1 MFIKKKTFILIIT
14 YLAAAAIAFGAY
26 SAALS
31 VNGRNYRNTAVYGYE
46 HAFGE
51 VVTASRNLS
60 DALHRGAYA
69 TGAEMSAAVCADVYG
84 NCLAAG
90 MTMAALPF
98 STQELEHTAQ
108 FIGVAGDYAQS
119 LMRSGAAKGFDDTA
133 RENFAKLYKI
143 ADSLTQSLSGLQG
156 EINEGAVIMDEPEN
170 VFAANNQN
178 SLVSTAMLEMESEL
192 DELPELCYD
201 GKYTKEK
208 LRSCDDPISDDK
220 ARQIAAEFLDCD
232 EDKLEKLYRSENGGT
247 SFSFEDGSV
256 LVDGYGNVM
265 SLSSSRAVSGDMSSE
280 DMEKAAK
287 DFLEDKGFGNM
298 KMVSSERRNDV
309 QTMRFECVENGV
321 RCESDCVKIS
331 IAADNGKVYSFD
343 AVQHINRH
351 KTHPEPVNMITEDA
365 ARKALPENLSFKSG
379 GMVYAETEG
388 GNERLCYDFEC
399 KTADDE
405 QVRVLVDAEQG
416 TQYKIIFE

>member
-31 VNGRNYRNTAVYGYE
+31 ANGRNYRSTAVYGYE

-98 STQELEHTAQ
+98 STQELEHTAE
-108 FIGVAGDYAQS
+108 FIGIAGDYAQA
-119 LMRSGAAKGFDDTA
+119 LMRSAAASGFDDTA
-133 RENFAKLYKI
+133 RASFAKLYKI
-143 ADSLTQSLSGLQG
+143 ADSITQSLTQLQS
-156 EINEGAVIMDEPEN
+156 ELDEGSVIMDEPEN
-170 VFAANNQN
+170 VFAANDEN
-178 SLVSTAMLEMESEL
+178 SLVSTAMLEMESGL
-192 DELPELCYD
+192 DELPALDYD
-201 GKYTKEK
+201 GRYTKETPPE
-208 LRSCDDPISDDK
+208 CEDPISVDE
-220 ARQIAAEFLDCD
+220 AREIAAEFLDCD
-232 EDKLEKLYRSENGGT
+232 EDELEKLYRSENGAT
-247 SFSFEDGSV
+247 SFSFEDGTV
-256 LVDGYGNVM
+256 LVDGYGNVV

-287 DFLEDKGFGNM
+287 KFLEDKGFDNM

-321 RCESDCVKIS
+321 RCESDCIKLS
-331 IAADNGKVYSFD
+331 IAADNGKLYSFD

-351 KTHPEPVNMITEDA
+351 KSHPEPVDMLTQDA
-365 ARKALPENLSFKSG
+365 AKKALPENLSFKSG
-379 GMVYAETEG
+379 SMVYAETEG

-399 KTADDE
+399 KTEDGE
-405 QVRVLVDAEQG
+405 SVSVLVDAALG
-416 TQYKIIFE
+416 TQYRIIFE